1 MTGFSKLTEIS
12 NYGGKNWNDMFSEMN
27 FSGENSLSGIAL
39 TTTDIGIYRFH
50 VFNEIFFEIFSEFGG
65 KFRWI
70 DRIFANL
77 TTTDVFNELFLVI
90 FLI

>member
-1 MTGFSKLTEIS
+1 MAFTLFTSRFDRIFNFHFSKL
-12 NYGGKNWNDMFSEMN
+12 GKNRNDTYEMN
-27 FSGENSLSGIAL
+27 FPGIAL
-39 TTTDIGIYRFH
+39 TTTDGEIYRFH
-50 VFNEIFFEIFSEFGG
+50 MFNEIFFEIFSEFGG